1 MTYTAHEIHGGYYET
16 YKCVEVGARLHYMPY
31 AQAGWRVFGDIH
43 KTMEMFSYS
52 SRIFTAKFDETG
64 VAEIHTMEADAAI
77 NYSRTTSRQ
86 VTAAMRELGLNGN
99 EIAALKKFFANGGE
113 IAIVTHD
120 GKQWVNGDNTSEVI
134 C

>member
-1 MTYTAHEIHGGYYET
+1 MIYTVHEQIGYSC
-16 YKCVEVGARLHYMPY
+16 KDVKVFVNRKLRYMPY
-31 AQAGWRVFGDIH
+31 AQAGWRDLQSGNLH
-43 KTMEMFSYS
+43 KMLSYS
-52 SRIFTAKFDETG
+52 SLIFSAYTSSFGLEYISVRGAH
-64 VAEIHTMEADAAI
+64 ASI

-99 EIAALKKFFANGGE
+99 EIAALKKFFTNGGE

-120 GKQWVNGDNTSEVI
+120 CKHWVNGDNCEVI

>member
-31 AQAGWRVFGDIH
+31 AQAGWRVFWDIH

>member
-16 YKCVEVGARLHYMPY
+16 YKQVEVSRRLHYMPY
-31 AQAGWRVFGDIH
+31 AQAGWRDLCNGNLH
-43 KTMEMFSYS
+43 AMFSYS
-52 SRIFTAKFDETG
+52 SRIFDAYTSSWGLEYISVRQAT
-64 VAEIHTMEADAAI
+64 AAI

-99 EIAALKKFFANGGE
+99 EIVALKKFFANGGE
-113 IAIVTHD
+113 IAIATHD
-120 GKQWVNGDNTSEVI
+120 GKQWVNGDNSSEVI

>member
-16 YKCVEVGARLHYMPY
+16 YKSVEVTSRLNLMPY
-31 AQAGWRVFGDIH
+31 AQAGWRREDDNHF
-43 KTMEMFSYS
+43 TMLSYS
-52 SRIFTAKFDETG
+52 SRIFTAQITASGVDEISTRN
-64 VAEIHTMEADAAI
+64 ADAAI

-99 EIAALKKFFANGGE
+99 EIAALKKFFINGGE